1 MNDVG
6 AKSAAD
12 MTGFARAEY
21 DINGVSTVVYSI
33 GSGREFVFLHGTGTF
48 TGFAFARAL
57 AARCKVIIPFN
68 PNFGESGD
76 DPSLDTVEDYV
87 LHYSDLFD
95 RLGLTKFDLGGL
107 SLGGW
112 LAAEFA
118 VRYPERLRRLV
129 LVAPAGLVVEKAR
142 APELSEITP
151 PELPSYLVHDVAKVL
166 PYFPKGPDPAFDA
179 RLGREIGAYAQLIR
193 NNAQGNPKLARWLH
207 RITVP
212 TLLVWGGADR
222 MRPTAQADTW
232 MALLPDAHLKLVPDT
247 GHLVFEETPSAVH
260 LVADFLS
267 GEAAAANGGSHHM
280 AELSAGVTRAKESYD
295 SAVWNILGQTYT
307 LKEFSDASM
316 SWHALLPPGSFVPP
330 HIHPTQDEFIYML
343 EGKLDL
349 DLEGKQDSA
358 GPGDL
363 IRLPMNKAHGLFNHS
378 AAPVRCLFWVSP
390 ARKLRALF
398 EKLHNLTDPAEVVR
412 ISAQHEVNFLPPKS

>member
-1 MNDVG
+1 MNDV
-6 AKSAAD
+6 SANPAD

-21 DINGVSTVVYSI
+21 DINGIKTVVYSI
-33 GSGREFVFLHGTGTF
+33 GSGPEFVFMHGTGTF

-57 AARCKVIIPFN
+57 AQRRKVIIPYN

-76 DPSLDTVEDYV
+76 DPGLDTIEDYV
-87 LHYSDLFD
+87 LHSMDLFD
-95 RLGLTKFDLGGL
+95 RLGLKTFDLGGF

-118 VRYPERLRRLV
+118 ARQPQRLRRLV

-151 PELPSYLVHDVAKVL
+151 PELPSYLAHDPAVAL
-166 PYFPKGPDPAFDA
+166 RYFPKAPDPGFDA
-179 RLGREIGAYAQLIR
+179 RLGREIGAFAQLVR
-193 NNAQGNPKLARWLH
+193 HHPQGNPKLARWLH

-212 TLLVWGGADR
+212 TLLLWGGADR
-222 MRPTAQADTW
+222 MRPTAQADAWT
-232 MALLPDAHLKLVPDT
+232 ALLPDRHLAIVPNT
-247 GHLVFEETPSAVH
+247 GHLVFEETPSSTDI
-260 LVADFLS
+260 VADFLDRPT
-267 GEAAAANGGSHHM
+267 ATANGGSDQM
-280 AELSAGVTRAKESYD
+280 TELSAGVTRAKDSYE

-307 LKEFSDASM
+307 LKEFSEGSM

-330 HIHPTQDEFIYML
+330 HIHPTQDEFIYMI

-349 DLEGKQDSA
+349 ELEGKQDSA

-378 AAPVRCLFWVSP
+378 SAPVRCLFWVSP
-390 ARKLRALF
+390 PRKLRALF